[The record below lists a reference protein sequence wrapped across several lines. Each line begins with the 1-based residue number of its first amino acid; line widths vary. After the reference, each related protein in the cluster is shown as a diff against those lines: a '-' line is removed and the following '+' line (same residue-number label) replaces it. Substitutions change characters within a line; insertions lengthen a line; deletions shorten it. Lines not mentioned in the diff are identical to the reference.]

1 MYKLARLQIGNAAK
15 CSGTAVQFLPEWNG
29 YAVTKAS
36 TDFGELTA
44 IWDTGSDESVLRRA
58 GAQKI
63 SNGELTE
70 TVTTKRLS
78 FGGTDFG
85 PLKLHIADYAQPAG
99 TDMFI
104 GYNFFAQH
112 VVCIDFPG
120 QRFLLRR

>member
-1 MYKLARLQIGNAAK
+1 MSLNHQ
-15 CSGTAVQFLPEWNG
+15 
-29 YAVTKAS
+29 TKVS

-44 IWDTGSDESVLRRA
+44 IWDTGSDESVLRKA
-58 GAQKI
+58 GSQKI
-63 SNGELTE
+63 GSSGLTD

-78 FGGTDFG
+78 FGATDFG

-112 VVCIDFPG
+112 IVCIDFPRH
-120 QRFLLRR
+120 RFLIRH